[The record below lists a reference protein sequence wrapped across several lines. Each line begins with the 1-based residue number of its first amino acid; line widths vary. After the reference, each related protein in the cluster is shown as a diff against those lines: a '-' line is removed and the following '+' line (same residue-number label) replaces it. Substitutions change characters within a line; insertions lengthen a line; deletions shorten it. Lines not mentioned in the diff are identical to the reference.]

1 MQILT
6 VFKSFDEIVVGKLIP
21 LQKFSNHYSR
31 NCQKNGPLKINN
43 HQKYETMQ
51 LSIKIN
57 NHQKYETMQLS
68 IKMTNDLL
76 DGRVIALWG
85 CCNGELEIGLL
96 A

>member
-21 LQKFSNHYSR
+21 LQKFSNHYCR
-31 NCQKNGPLKINN
+31 NCQKKWTI
-43 HQKYETMQ
+43 Q
-51 LSIKIN
+51 LSKKIN

-85 CCNGELEIGLL
+85 SCNGELEIGLL